1 MYINTQQFKII
12 CNIRKNISY
21 RQILFRNLSTK
32 DYILNIFRKC
42 QTWYANFFDLI
53 LSTNQILLLQF
64 FWCFLQ
70 SKPNQKINVNS
81 LKISLAEVLIIH
93 LSLCV
98 LNKKAALRIT
108 AKRLLCLKRISCY
121 LYSFPF
127 RNTRL
132 IIGEV

>member
-32 DYILNIFRKC
+32 DYILNIFRKY
-42 QTWYANFFDLI
+42 QTRYANFFDLI

-98 LNKKAALRIT
+98 LNKKVALRIT

-127 RNTRL
+127 RNTRF
-132 IIGEV
+132 IIGDV

>member
-1 MYINTQQFKII
+1 MYINTQQIKII

-32 DYILNIFRKC
+32 DYILNILRKY

-108 AKRLLCLKRISCY
+108 AKRLLCLKRISYY

>member
-32 DYILNIFRKC
+32 DYILNIFRKY

-121 LYSFPF
+121 LYSPDFVTQKI
-127 RNTRL
+127 RIL
-132 IIGEV
+132 

>member
-32 DYILNIFRKC
+32 DYILNIFRKY
-42 QTWYANFFDLI
+42 QTRYANFFDLI

-70 SKPNQKINVNS
+70 SKPNQKINLNS